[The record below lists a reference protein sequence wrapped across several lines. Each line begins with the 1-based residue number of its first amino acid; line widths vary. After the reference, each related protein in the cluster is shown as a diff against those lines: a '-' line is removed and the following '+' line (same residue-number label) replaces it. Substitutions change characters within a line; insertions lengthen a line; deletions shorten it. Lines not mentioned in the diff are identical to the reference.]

1 MDIDSRGSAGLVK
14 MSNDP
19 KLIRI
24 LAVDDHALLRK
35 GLAAVINAEPDMKL
49 VAESA
54 NGEDAIEKF
63 RMHRPDVVLMDL
75 QMPGL
80 NGIEATIRILS
91 EFPDA
96 RIVVLTTYKGDAQVL
111 RALRAGARA
120 YLLKGHDRE
129 LVETIHAVAEGRKRI
144 PPEIAAELAEHATDD
159 ELSEREIEVLQLIAT
174 GNSNKQIAD
183 RLFVAEATIKSRV
196 TNILSKLGASDR
208 AHAVTIALKRGI
220 IESSHFLPAG
230 IARKIPESMKSVS
243 PFSASGAIV

>member
-1 MDIDSRGSAGLVK
+1 
-14 MSNDP
+14 MSNVP
-19 KLIRI
+19 NMIRI

-49 VAESA
+49 VAEAA

-63 RMHRPDVVLMDL
+63 RTHRPDVVLMDL

-80 NGIEATIRILS
+80 NGIETTIRILS
-91 EFPDA
+91 EFTEA
-96 RIVVLTTYKGDAQVL
+96 RIIVLTTYKGDAQVL

-129 LVETIHAVAEGRKRI
+129 LVETIHAVNEGRKRI
-144 PPEIAAELAEHATDD
+144 PPEVAAELAVHATDD
-159 ELSEREIEVLQLIAT
+159 ELSEREIEVLELIAA

-220 IESSHFLPAG
+220 IEL
-230 IARKIPESMKSVS
+230 
-243 PFSASGAIV
+243 